1 MLMFPIPNMPRG
13 WDFPAPAAP
22 GLGTCRVETKI
33 ARHLEVFFLETAAIH
48 LVGGFKHECYFP

>member
-1 MLMFPIPNMPRG
+1 MFPIPNMPRG

-33 ARHLEVFFLETAAIH
+33 ARHLEVF
-48 LVGGFKHECYFP
+48 VGNSSYSSGWWFQT